1 MVVPGLSG
9 LSGGIVPEQVA
20 GLAVL
25 ATILAFPAGWA
36 ALGVSALR
44 VTGIDATDLPG
55 AMS

>member
-36 ALGVSALR
+36 ALGVNTLR
-44 VTGIDATDLPG
+44 VNGLDAPQRPG
-55 AMS
+55 AAS